1 MITQDNKTR
10 PINAKEFEDLQLLAG
25 KTIGELSSEKF
36 PGLLVF
42 PRDFNAS
49 EDLDKDT
56 LLYSIEVKDNK
67 HQLVTNNIVGF
78 IGFENTQLTI
88 RSRFAEENEE
98 DYFLH
103 YMLQKVLSLNI
114 IELKHKTAD
123 EQILDFLIY
132 LFPSL
137 LKRAVRQGIF
147 KEYQNR
153 AYDNANIKGRINV
166 SKFIQKDL
174 PFAGHIAYNTREY
187 CADNY
192 MSQLIRH
199 TIEYIKDYSFGLRQ
213 TDKGKNGDGNNK
225 PQQIGR
231 NLLSVDEETKQAVSL
246 IIAHTPS
253 YQRRNRLL
261 IINKNLKAVRHP
273 YYSAY
278 LPLQRLC
285 LQILRHQGLKY
296 GQANQKI
303 QGVLFDAAWLWEEY
317 LHTLLKPM
325 GYEHPQNKKDQGA
338 IYLFEGNKGK
348 RYPDFYKD
356 AIILDA
362 KYKYDANREDYHQMI
377 TYLYIRQGEK
387 GIFLSPESTA
397 NSAFQSSSADNHTDE
412 LYRKHLGKLNGYGGE
427 LQSIHLSIP
436 THCETYTDFCQRM
449 KKQEELLQKNLA
461 FQ

>member
-1 MITQDNKTR
+1 MITQDNKSK
-10 PINAKEFEDLQLLAG
+10 PINAEELEDLQLLAG
-25 KTIGELSSEKF
+25 KTVGELSSEKF

-49 EDLDKDT
+49 EDLNKDT
-56 LLYSIEVKDNK
+56 VLYSIEIKDK
-67 HQLVTNNIVGF
+67 KSQLITNNIVGF

-88 RSRFAEENEE
+88 RSRFTEENEE

-114 IELKHKTAD
+114 IELKHKTAE

-137 LKRAVRQGIF
+137 LKRSIRQGIF

-166 SKFIQKDL
+166 SKFIQKDI

-187 CADNY
+187 CADNN
-192 MSQLIRH
+192 MNQLIRH
-199 TIEYIKDYSFGLRQ
+199 TIEYIKDYSFGQ
-213 TDKGKNGDGNNK
+213 KETDKKT
-225 PQQIGR
+225 QIGR
-231 NLLSVDEETKQAVSL
+231 NLLSVDEETKQAVTL

-253 YQRRNRLL
+253 YQRRNRLQV
-261 IINKNLKAVRHP
+261 INKNLKAVRHP

-285 LQILRHQGLKY
+285 LQILKHQGLKY

-317 LHTLLKPM
+317 LYTLLKPM
-325 GYEHPQNKKDQGA
+325 GYEHPRNKKNQGA

-377 TYLYIRQGEK
+377 TYLYIRKGEK
-387 GIFLSPESTA
+387 GIFLSPESA
-397 NSAFQSSSADNHTDE
+397 ASSSSKSSLADDHADK
-412 LYRKHLGKLNGYGGE
+412 LYRKHIGTLNGYRGE
-427 LQSIHLSIP
+427 LQSIHLCIP
-436 THCETYTDFCQRM
+436 THCETYTDFCQEM
-449 KKQEELLQKNLA
+449 KKQEDLLQKSLA